1 MRSPASPSPTIAS
14 TSRFAPDVAAK
25 SITVAA
31 SAADVLARLAA
42 ASGSVEQA
50 PLQNGTR
57 VRLAIR
63 GAHVGLNVYPS
74 KGGGA
79 KVVFDRPDA
88 PEADEIAVLLEGAPS
103 APKARKA
110 ASTAIEPV
118 LPEVKAWIGSDESGK
133 GDYFGPLVVAAVAL
147 TFDNWRVLQ
156 ALGVQDSKSLSD
168 ARASALASQI
178 RTAFPNKVVVIGNR
192 RYNDLWREMGSVN
205 RLLAWAHARAIED
218 VIDLAP
224 QATAAVAD
232 QFGDESLIRNALMRK
247 GRDLQLVQMHR
258 AERDPAVAAA
268 SLLARAEFLRRLDA
282 LSRDAGVTLP
292 KGASP
297 AVETVARALVRQR
310 GEDVLHDVA
319 KMHFKTTQR
328 VVGA

>member
-1 MRSPASPSPTIAS
+1 V
-14 TSRFAPDVAAK
+14 APK

-31 SAADVLARLAA
+31 SAPEVLARLTG
-42 ASGSVEQA
+42 ASDTIEQS

-57 VRLAIR
+57 VRLAIK
-63 GAHVGLNVYPS
+63 GASVGLNIYPA
-74 KGGGA
+74 KAGGA
-79 KVVFDRPDA
+79 KVVFDRADT
-88 PEADEIAVLLEGAPS
+88 PEADEIAALLGGSPS
-103 APKARKA
+103 APKSKKA
-110 ASTAIEPV
+110 ASIEIEPV
-118 LPEVKAWIGSDESGK
+118 LPDARGWIGSDESGK

-147 TFDNWRVLQ
+147 TFDNWRALQ

-168 ARASALASQI
+168 ARASSLASQI

-192 RYNDLWREMGSVN
+192 RYNDLWEEMGSVN

-218 VIDLAP
+218 VTDLAP
-224 QATAAVAD
+224 EATAAVAD

-268 SLLARAEFLRRLDA
+268 SILARAEFLRRLDA
-282 LSRDAGVTLP
+282 LSRDAGVKLP

-297 AVETVARALVRQR
+297 AVEATARALVASR
-310 GEDVLHDVA
+310 GRDVLRDVA
-319 KMHFKTTQR
+319 KVHFKTTQR
-328 VVGA
+328 VI